1 MAIPNAPHFSLILL
15 GAFAVGF
22 FIGSVLT
29 ALWLGLNLIHIDDG
43 SLRSLRTWG
52 LVFPR
57 SRFSGTSAVSS
68 RLRQRRSA
76 SCRSA

>member
-29 ALWLGLNLIHIDDG
+29 ALWLGLI
-43 SLRSLRTWG
+43 
-52 LVFPR
+52 
-57 SRFSGTSAVSS
+57 
-68 RLRQRRSA
+68 
-76 SCRSA
+76 